1 MKTKLTIILL
11 FISGSIFAQNVKT
24 EESTYCEE
32 LLAMLEAD
40 NKYRSMMDTFE
51 EQRQGKV
58 YDSLMNLQIKIDN
71 KNTEKLLKLVN
82 DKGWPA
88 QKELNC
94 QPEIFPMIIFRHS
107 QKKYFSAIEKT
118 IENEL
123 QQNRITEWEYKFI
136 MNHLKGR
143 VQRIN

>member
-58 YDSLMNLQIKIDN
+58 YDSLM
-71 KNTEKLLKLVN
+71 
-82 DKGWPA
+82 
-88 QKELNC
+88 
-94 QPEIFPMIIFRHS
+94 
-107 QKKYFSAIEKT
+107 
-118 IENEL
+118 
-123 QQNRITEWEYKFI
+123 
-136 MNHLKGR
+136 
-143 VQRIN
+143 